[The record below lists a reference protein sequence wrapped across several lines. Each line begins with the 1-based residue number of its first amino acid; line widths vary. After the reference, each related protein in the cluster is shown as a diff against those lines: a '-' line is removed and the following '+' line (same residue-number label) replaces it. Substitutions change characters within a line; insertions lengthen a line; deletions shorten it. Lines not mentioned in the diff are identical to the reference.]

1 MLGKMRWAIGLA
13 LSLVILTGC
22 APAEQASAP
31 EVTESTQSSQ
41 PTETEQEN
49 LSAEEII
56 IASHDKFFAEG
67 MTERVE
73 SGGDNYILSYAPT
86 EEFVA
91 ALYNETFDDVISVS
105 ERGMFT
111 VLSAYDALQ
120 SGTATIT
127 QTGNLI
133 TIETPDFGSFEVTV
147 ENGLIVSGRDLA
159 DSWSG
164 TFEYAPDLST
174 LQKLQDSK

>member
-1 MLGKMRWAIGLA
+1 MLGWVKR
-13 LSLVILTGC
+13 LVILAGLVLLLGGC
-22 APAEQASAP
+22 APAEAP
-31 EVTESTQSSQ
+31 EPVASESVTQSPQEEQ
-41 PTETEQEN
+41 PEELTT
-49 LSAEEII
+49 EEII

-133 TIETPDFGSFEVTV
+133 TIETQDFGSFEVTV
-147 ENGLIVSGRDLA
+147 ENGLIVSGRDLT

-164 TFEYAPDLST
+164 TFEYAPDTET
-174 LQKLQDSK
+174 LEKLQGQG

>member
-1 MLGKMRWAIGLA
+1 MLGWVKR
-13 LSLVILTGC
+13 LVILAGLVLLLGGC
-22 APAEQASAP
+22 APAEAP
-31 EVTESTQSSQ
+31 EPVASESVTQSPQEEQ
-41 PTETEQEN
+41 PEELTT
-49 LSAEEII
+49 EEII

-127 QTGNLI
+127 QNGNLI
-133 TIETPDFGSFEVTV
+133 TIETQEFGSFEVTV
-147 ENGLIVSGRDLA
+147 ENGLIVSGRDLS

-164 TFEYAPDLST
+164 TFEYAPDAET
-174 LQKLQDSK
+174 LEKLQGQG

>member
-1 MLGKMRWAIGLA
+1 MLVWMKR
-13 LSLVILTGC
+13 LVIAAAMVLLLGGC
-22 APAEQASAP
+22 APAEAPEPSVSASA
-31 EVTESTQSSQ
+31 TQSA
-41 PTETEQEN
+41 QEEVAEP
-49 LSAEEII
+49 LTTEEII

-73 SGGDNYILSYAPT
+73 SGGDNYVLSYAPT

-111 VLSAYDALQ
+111 VLAAYDALQ

-127 QTGNLI
+127 QSGNLI

-147 ENGLIVSGRDLA
+147 ENGLIVSGRDLT

-164 TFEYAPDLST
+164 TFEYAPDAQT
-174 LQKLQDSK
+174 LEKLQDQG

>member
-1 MLGKMRWAIGLA
+1 MLGQVKR
-13 LSLVILTGC
+13 LVILAGLILLLGGC
-22 APAEQASAP
+22 APAATTEPVASESVTQAPQEEQP
-31 EVTESTQSSQ
+31 EELTT
-41 PTETEQEN
+41 
-49 LSAEEII
+49 EEII

-67 MTERVE
+67 MTERVA

-86 EEFVA
+86 EEFLA

-127 QTGNLI
+127 RNGNLI
-133 TIETPDFGSFEVTV
+133 TIETHDFGSFEVTV
-147 ENGLIVSGRDLA
+147 ENGLIVSGRDLS

-164 TFEYAPDLST
+164 TFEYAPDAET
-174 LQKLQDSK
+174 LEKLQGEG

>member
-1 MLGKMRWAIGLA
+1 MLLG
-13 LSLVILTGC
+13 GC
-22 APAEQASAP
+22 APAEAP
-31 EVTESTQSSQ
+31 EPVASESVTQSPQEEQ
-41 PTETEQEN
+41 PEELTT
-49 LSAEEII
+49 EEII

-127 QTGNLI
+127 QNGNLI
-133 TIETPDFGSFEVTV
+133 TIETQEFGSFEVTV
-147 ENGLIVSGRDLA
+147 ENGLIVSGRDLS

-164 TFEYAPDLST
+164 TFEYAPDAET
-174 LQKLQDSK
+174 LEKLQGQG

>member
-1 MLGKMRWAIGLA
+1 MLGWVKR
-13 LSLVILTGC
+13 LVILAGLVLLLGGC
-22 APAEQASAP
+22 APAEAP
-31 EVTESTQSSQ
+31 EPVASESVTQSPQEEQ
-41 PTETEQEN
+41 PEELTT
-49 LSAEEII
+49 EEII

-127 QTGNLI
+127 QNGNLI
-133 TIETPDFGSFEVTV
+133 TIETQEFGSFEVTV
-147 ENGLIVSGRDLA
+147 ENGLIVSGRDLS

-164 TFEYAPDLST
+164 TFEYAPDAET
-174 LQKLQDSK
+174 LERLQGQG